1 MTQVKDK
8 VDCKDYANESEIDG
22 RNGLVNLLKNNPIP
36 EDQLLAN
43 IQLFID
49 SKNLSRIL
57 FMNEL
62 YKMAID
68 VQGVIFDFG
77 TRWGPNAAQFCALRS
92 IYEPFNRHKKIVAF
106 DTFEGFPSVDS
117 EDGNSDLM
125 VPGQLELPKDYE
137 LYLEKLLT
145 LHESLNPLSHIKKFE
160 ILKGDATKTLPDYLN
175 RNPQTII
182 ALAYF
187 DFDIYKPTKVCLDMI
202 ADRLTKGSV
211 LGFDELNDPDSP
223 GETTALMQ
231 AFGLRNIKLR
241 RYRYA
246 SRVSYFVVD

>member
-1 MTQVKDK
+1 
-8 VDCKDYANESEIDG
+8 
-22 RNGLVNLLKNNPIP
+22 
-36 EDQLLAN
+36 
-43 IQLFID
+43 
-49 SKNLSRIL
+49 
-57 FMNEL
+57 
-62 YKMAID
+62 
-68 VQGVIFDFG
+68 
-77 TRWGPNAAQFCALRS
+77 
-92 IYEPFNRHKKIVAF
+92 
-106 DTFEGFPSVDS
+106 
-117 EDGNSDLM
+117 M

-145 LHESLNPLSHIKKFE
+145 LHESLNPLSHLKKFE